1 MPNEQTGRND
11 FLDQEIHE
19 AGMLSLKHNEKAIL
33 DAIDK
38 LKDLLKRPNLSLTQ
52 KQNIQ
57 LNLAQSYQRVG
68 QYHKAIDVLNS
79 IEGEMLTKQDRIM
92 GAMIKS
98 VGAVSYRELGFY
110 KESSG
115 LFEEILNE
123 LDQLETDSKT
133 RAFVCLEAGKSFR
146 ASGDNIRA
154 KECWIQA
161 LEFFKND
168 KDELEHYARAKANL
182 GFILLDDLDE
192 AKQEEGVK
200 IVEESSDI
208 KRLIGDIEGLANSH
222 CNLGLYYWRKKRYER
237 AIAYTRKD
245 LYLSRK
251 VGNLRAVAAT
261 LGNLAAIYSDLKQLS
276 PARKLLK
283 EAKYIGEKL
292 KDQRLIAIA
301 NRGLMAVNEI
311 GKKAGKRKEKIGPTA
326 DCGCGSG
333 KEYQECCGRADFEP
347 VDIPAQFGGISE
359 DLEDIFKKIKDAGRE
374 PSHLDFIL
382 RRTDQ
387 AERRFAWSR
396 MEMRNGWLEMRE
408 LPDMANHHLIS
419 ATILADE
426 AKSDPNSITKPL
438 SCVILSVCA
447 LEAFINQVA
456 FFLNEAQ
463 TFPESKFHVIPPEI
477 LEDVQQFQR
486 HTELTQKWDI
496 LGSAL
501 CKESWPPLTSLWTD
515 FKNLIYIRN
524 ELVHFKAG
532 EYEQVVPPLR
542 KPHDII
548 QRLPKTVKTRD
559 IPHSWPARVL
569 TPSFADWCVNV
580 AKSMIQYFRESYW
593 RERVR
598 KPND

>member
-1 MPNEQTGRND
+1 MPNEDIGRND
-11 FLDQEIHE
+11 SLDQEIRE
-19 AGMLSLKHNEKAIL
+19 AGMLSLEHNEKAIL

-38 LKDLLKRPNLSLTQ
+38 LKNLLKRSNLSLTQ

-57 LNLAQSYQRVG
+57 LNLAQSYQRIG

-79 IEGEMLTKQDRIM
+79 IEGEMRTKQDRIM
-92 GAMIKS
+92 GAIIKS

-110 KESSG
+110 KESSE
-115 LFEEILNE
+115 LFEEVLNE
-123 LDQLETDSKT
+123 LDQLETDPKT

-146 ASGDNIRA
+146 ANGDNIRA
-154 KECWIQA
+154 KECWTQA
-161 LEFFKND
+161 LEFFEHDKN
-168 KDELEHYARAKANL
+168 ELEHYARAKANL
-182 GFILLDDLDE
+182 GFVLLDDPDE
-192 AKQEEGVK
+192 TKQEEGVG

-208 KRLIGDIEGLANSH
+208 KRLIGDVEGLANNH

-251 VGNLRAVAAT
+251 VGNLRAVATT

-276 PARKLLK
+276 PARKLLR
-283 EAKYIGEKL
+283 EAKDIGERL

-301 NRGLMAVNEI
+301 DHGLIRINEI
-311 GKKAGKRKEKIGPTA
+311 GKEAGKRKEKIGPAT

-374 PSHLDFIL
+374 PSRLDFIL
-382 RRTDQ
+382 RKTDQ

-396 MEMRNGWLEMRE
+396 MKMCNGWLEIRE

-426 AKSDPNSITKPL
+426 AKSEPDSITKPL
-438 SCVILSVCA
+438 SCLILSVCA
-447 LEAFINQVA
+447 LEAFINQVT
-456 FFLNEAQ
+456 FFLNEVQ
-463 TFPESKFHVIPPEI
+463 NFPESKLHVIPTEI
-477 LEDVQQFQR
+477 MGDVQEFQR
-486 HTELTQKWDI
+486 RTELTQKWDI
-496 LGSAL
+496 LGRAL
-501 CKESWPPLTSLWTD
+501 CGESWPPQASLWPD
-515 FKNLIYIRN
+515 FKSLIYIRN
-524 ELVHFKAG
+524 ELVHFKAA

-548 QRLPKTVKTRD
+548 QHLPKTVEIRD
-559 IPHSWPARVL
+559 IPHGWPARVL

-580 AKSMIQYFRESYW
+580 AESMIQYFRESYW
-593 RERVR
+593 RERVSR
-598 KPND
+598 K

>member
-1 MPNEQTGRND
+1 MPNEDIRSND
-11 FLDQEIHE
+11 PLDQEIHK

-57 LNLAQSYQRVG
+57 LNLAQSYQRRG
-68 QYHKAIDVLNS
+68 QHHKAIDILNS
-79 IEGEMLTKQDRIM
+79 IEGEMNTKQDQIW

-98 VGAVSYRELGFY
+98 VGAISYRELGFY
-110 KESSG
+110 KESSE

-123 LDQLETDSKT
+123 FDQLETDSRT
-133 RAFVCLEAGKSFR
+133 RAFICLEAGKSFR
-146 ASGDNIRA
+146 AIGNNIRA
-154 KECWIQA
+154 KECWMQA
-161 LEFFKND
+161 LEFFEND
-168 KDELEHYARAKANL
+168 KDEPEHCARAKANL
-182 GFILLDDLDE
+182 GFMLLDDPDE
-192 AKQEEGVK
+192 TKQEEGVR

-208 KRLIGDIEGLANSH
+208 KRIIGDIEGLANNH
-222 CNLGLYYWRKKRYER
+222 CNLGLYYWRKKRFER

-251 VGNLRAVAAT
+251 VGNLRAIAAT

-276 PARKLLK
+276 PVRKLLR
-283 EAKYIGEKL
+283 EAKDIGEKL
-292 KDQRLIAIA
+292 NDQRLIAIA
-301 NRGLMAVNEI
+301 DHGLRSVNEI
-311 GKKAGKRKEKIGPTA
+311 GKEAGKRKEKIGLTA

-359 DLEDIFKKIKDAGRE
+359 DLEDIFTKIKDVGRE
-374 PSHLDFIL
+374 PSRLDFIL
-382 RRTDQ
+382 RKTDQ

-396 MEMRNGWLEMRE
+396 IEMSNGWLKMRE
-408 LPDMANHHLIS
+408 LPDMANHYLIS
-419 ATILADE
+419 AAILADE
-426 AKSDPNSITKPL
+426 AKSEPDSITKPL
-438 SCVILSVCA
+438 SCVTLSVCA

-456 FFLNEAQ
+456 FFLNEVQ
-463 TFPESKFHVIPPEI
+463 TFPEAKLHVIPPEI
-477 LEDVQQFQR
+477 KGDVLEFQR
-486 HTELTQKWDI
+486 HTELTQKWEI
-496 LGSAL
+496 LGRAL
-501 CKESWPPLTSLWTD
+501 CRYSWPPQASLWTD

-524 ELVHFKAG
+524 ELVHFKAA
-532 EYEQVVPPLR
+532 EYEQVVPPLK

-548 QRLPKTVKTRD
+548 QRLPKTVETRD

-580 AKSMIQYFRESYW
+580 AKFMIQYFRESYW
-593 RERVR
+593 RERIGR
-598 KPND
+598 K